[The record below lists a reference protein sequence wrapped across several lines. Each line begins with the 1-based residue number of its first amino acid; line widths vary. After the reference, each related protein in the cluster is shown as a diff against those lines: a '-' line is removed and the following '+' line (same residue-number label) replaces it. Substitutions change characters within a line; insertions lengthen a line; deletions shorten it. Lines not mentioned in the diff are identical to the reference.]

1 MLRFTYNNLNNGV
14 SSNKNA
20 MPQKDLTS
28 DNQSSFERSRKTYIE
43 TLPDTS
49 QMKWYGNRDASDV
62 VRRRRVVGV
71 GKGTFNEE
79 GSALSF
85 TSSSEKNTV
94 NSALR
99 RTRAGGSIAPA
110 KKTQTTTHLF

>member
-1 MLRFTYNNLNNGV
+1 MMRFTYNNINNGV
-14 SSNKNA
+14 LSNKNA

-49 QMKWYGNRDASDV
+49 QLKWYGNRDASDV
-62 VRRRRVVGV
+62 VRRRRIVGV
-71 GKGTFNEE
+71 GKGTFNDQ
-79 GSALSF
+79 GDALSF
-85 TSSSEKNTV
+85 TSSAEKNTV

-99 RTRAGGSIAPA
+99 RTRAGGSVVPA
-110 KKTQTTTHLF
+110 KKTQTTSQMF

>member
-28 DNQSSFERSRKTYIE
+28 DNQSSFERSRKSYIE
-43 TLPDTS
+43 TVPNTS

-62 VRRRRVVGV
+62 ARKRRVVSV
-71 GKGTFNEE
+71 GKGTFNEQ
-79 GSALSF
+79 GNALSF

-94 NSALR
+94 NNALR
-99 RTRAGGSIAPA
+99 RTRAGGSTVPA
-110 KKTQTTTHLF
+110 KKTQTTNHMF